1 MSYERG
7 NRILVYGHM
16 LQAQFM
22 IVISIMERLNDTLS
36 VSAQHA
42 DVEMLGVIKSTV

>member
-1 MSYERG
+1 MSYESG

-22 IVISIMERLNDTLS
+22 TAILVTERRKDILS
-36 VSAQHA
+36 VSPQSVG
-42 DVEMLGVIKSTV
+42 VEMLGVLETA

>member
-1 MSYERG
+1 MSYESG

-22 IVISIMERLNDTLS
+22 TVILVTESLKDILS
-36 VSAQHA
+36 VSPQSVE
-42 DVEMLGVIKSTV
+42 VEMSGVMETA